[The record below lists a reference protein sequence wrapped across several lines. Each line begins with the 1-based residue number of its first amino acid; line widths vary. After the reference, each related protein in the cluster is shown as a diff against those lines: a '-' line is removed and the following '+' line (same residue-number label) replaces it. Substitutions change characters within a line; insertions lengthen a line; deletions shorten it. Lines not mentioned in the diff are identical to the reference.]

1 MTIKLK
7 IVAAM
12 AAALLVAL
20 IVGGISL
27 QSLQRIHEDVRGLY
41 YNGLVPVVTVSD
53 IRTLVFKSRSTINSA
68 LLKGN
73 ADAAKDAGQA
83 IGNNVHAIDQLW
95 ATYYPAQVG
104 SPEEMTAAKQFL
116 ADRTQTRTLI
126 THELALIAA
135 GQRAQA
141 TDFMLQT
148 LAPSFDKEAA
158 SIETIVT
165 INQKQGQ
172 GEYEDATARQHTA
185 VVTNSIVL
193 LIGAVIV
200 LFAGMALT
208 RAVMRPLLRARH
220 LAERIS
226 QGELNHALQIT
237 GRDELSD
244 TLRSLSTMDAQ
255 LTAIVGG
262 VRDNASQVAR
272 ATQDISAGND
282 SLSQRTQEQASSLEE
297 TAASMEEMTATVKQN
312 ADGAN
317 QAQSIASSLR
327 KDAAKGHQV
336 ATDAVA
342 AMRHITDA
350 SQNIS
355 EIAVLID
362 EIAFQTNL
370 LALNAAVEAARAGE
384 QGRGFTVV
392 AGEVRSLAQ
401 RSAKAAKDIKALI
414 TDSAERVVA
423 GAELVRQTGD
433 SLEHIQKGA
442 MRVSDIISEIAAA
455 SVQQS
460 AGIDQVN
467 DAVTLLDQVT
477 QENAALVEE
486 ASAASRHTM
495 ELAQDL
501 MTKVA
506 FFKVLEHDQALR
518 TEAVAAVR
526 SPGRQGLNAPRLA
539 AGAMT

>member
-12 AAALLVAL
+12 AAALFVAL
-20 IVGGISL
+20 IVGAVSL

-41 YNGLVPVVTVSD
+41 YNGLLPVVTVSD
-53 IRTLVFKSRSTINSA
+53 VRTAVFKSRTAINSA
-68 LLKGN
+68 LLKGS
-73 ADAAKDAGQA
+73 ADAAKDAGKT
-83 IGNNVHAIDQLW
+83 IGDNVRAIDQLW
-95 ATYYPAQVG
+95 ASYYPAQVG
-104 SPEEMTAAKQFL
+104 STEEMDAAKRFM
-116 ADRTQTRTLI
+116 ADRAQARTLI
-126 THELALIAA
+126 THELELIAA

-148 LAPSFDKEAA
+148 LGPAFDKEMA
-158 SIETIVT
+158 SIEAIVL
-165 INQKQGQ
+165 INQKQGE
-172 GEYEDATARQHTA
+172 GEYTDATARQHTA
-185 VVTNSIVL
+185 VVINGIVL
-193 LIGAVIV
+193 LIGALVV
-200 LFAGMALT
+200 LFAGVALT
-208 RAVMRPLLRARH
+208 RAVMRPLLKARH

-226 QGELNHALQIT
+226 QGELNHTLEIT

-317 QAQSIASSLR
+317 QAQNIASSLR

-336 ATDAVA
+336 AADAVT

-350 SQNIS
+350 SRNIG

-392 AGEVRSLAQ
+392 ASEVRSLAQ

-414 TDSAERVVA
+414 TDSAERVTT
-423 GAELVRQTGD
+423 GAELVRQTGE
-433 SLEHIQKGA
+433 SLDHIQKGA

-506 FFKVLEHDQALR
+506 FFKVLER
-518 TEAVAAVR
+518 EETVEVAAVVVPR
-526 SPGRQGLNAPRLA
+526 SYGSHGAIA
-539 AGAMT
+539 AGAMA